1 MKLPAF
7 ITPNFITIMRLLF
20 VPVGAYTL
28 FKNGGDDPT
37 WQYISWCVFFLL
49 GMSDVLDG
57 KLARSRG
64 TITKLG
70 EFLDPVAD

>member
-7 ITPNFITIMRLLF
+7 ITPNFITVMRLLF

-37 WQYISWCVFFLL
+37 WQYISWCVFF
-49 GMSDVLDG
+49 VLDYQ
-57 KLARSRG
+57 
-64 TITKLG
+64 IFWM
-70 EFLDPVAD
+70 EN